1 MPTSDEQK
9 KEQRAIGARLRELR
23 DRLGITQEDAAQA
36 ISIPR
41 TAITALEKG
50 ERAVAATEL
59 AAFARLY
66 RSSAGWILGEATKQ
80 PAVGEA
86 LFRAT
91 KSLSEADQD
100 QVLKFAEFLAQ
111 AGAPTISSPQNSSR
125 P

>member
-1 MPTSDEQK
+1 METRMPTSEEQR
-9 KEQRAIGARLRELR
+9 EQQRAIGARLRELR

-50 ERAVAATEL
+50 DRAVTAIEL
-59 AAFARLY
+59 ASFARLY
-66 RSSAGWILGEATKQ
+66 RSTAGWILGEETTT
-80 PAVGEA
+80 PAVSEA

-91 KSLSEADQD
+91 KDLSQADQD

-111 AGAPTISSPQNSSR
+111 P
-125 P
+125 

>member
-1 MPTSDEQK
+1 MPTSEEQR
-9 KEQRAIGARLRELR
+9 EQQRAIGARLRELR

-50 ERAVAATEL
+50 DRAVTATEL
-59 AAFARLY
+59 ASFARLY
-66 RSSAGWILGEATKQ
+66 RSTAGWILGEETTT
-80 PAVGEA
+80 PAVSEA

-91 KSLSEADQD
+91 KDLSQADQD

-111 AGAPTISSPQNSSR
+111 AGAPTIPPAR
-125 P
+125 KRD